1 MSIAAGFS
9 GHGFKFSTAIGQLLA
24 DLADEGES
32 TLASEL
38 FKLKRYDRVELPL
51 SHAIDLLEIQTP
63 SSADIAGAW
72 YTIGI
77 SHYLQTHYDKAIEPL
92 KRYIEVTSKAKHEID
107 ASEPPRAG
115 TAREGLRS
123 PHRRERDRE
132 VEGADRHDLSGAR
145 VRGPRGRYVQNLPYV
160 RRDYETADRAL
171 QGEMKITI
179 TLVDADGGTEVLG
192 VHEGLPPG
200 VSIADNQDGW
210 QSALAR
216 LAALVEAG

>member
-1 MSIAAGFS
+1 
-9 GHGFKFSTAIGQLLA
+9 
-24 DLADEGES
+24 
-32 TLASEL
+32 
-38 FKLKRYDRVELPL
+38 
-51 SHAIDLLEIQTP
+51 
-63 SSADIAGAW
+63 
-72 YTIGI
+72 
-77 SHYLQTHYDKAIEPL
+77 
-92 KRYIEVTSKAKHEID
+92 
-107 ASEPPRAG
+107 
-115 TAREGLRS
+115 
-123 PHRRERDRE
+123 
-132 VEGADRHDLSGAR
+132 VEG
-145 VRGPRGRYVQNLPYV
+145 QNLPYV